1 MTELAKKANVV
12 QKFSSTTTSGKAYQ
26 NVTINR
32 SDEII
37 AMAAL
42 SSIGNVSN
50 TTPQQIISAT
60 TTSKS
65 TTFGATTTLNTVSPK
80 SATTSSV
87 KAEEPVPNV
96 IYVYDGSKQPQ
107 IHGRIEKASVS
118 GTYSSP
124 HNPKVLK
131 DDEGIAAGNDPQVIT
146 PIANQM
152 VVSKEVFKCGECKYS
167 THNRSYLKQHVDL
180 IHNAVRLYKCPF
192 CDYAGKRSH
201 SLREHLIV
209 HSNERPYTCPHCN
222 ATFRK
227 KGHLTNHEK
236 LHKKSVKCPICSE
249 WYPSSEIEIHMLEK
263 HNARKFLLC
272 DICKFMAL
280 DVPTFNKHM
289 ESHHAAENQ
298 KKPIVC
304 SSCKTMCP
312 DIDSFIE
319 HAKLHENETE
329 EDPTKSK
336 PPVVSPMKHVMI
348 KCSACGIVTADQ
360 ESMRTHMLVH
370 IDPPLKK
377 DLPTPST
384 EEKNLKNTGYKCPEC
399 DFTCQE
405 AKTFVAHTVQHKPD
419 LQNVVSEPKK
429 SQTVLINESH
439 VPEEK
444 SPTKDNTDSGEEE
457 IVIIAGSSPATKQ
470 QIEKYLA
477 EKFSR
482 PTVEKESVINIHPV
496 IQQVVSKQ
504 VNIGSQNNAEQL
516 PFVRD
521 QANSKFRCTIC
532 GYTCDHQRTIKAHI
546 WKHSGNKNIEYPM
559 FRNGPLSVYEDMSVS
574 AVMKEYVLPPE
585 KEATGVP
592 KTDSVNK
599 TKPNEPKT
607 AVSIVAPALAS
618 MLAQRAKSK
627 FEEASQHLPRP
638 DRFQSKVKNVDLNVR
653 KIPGTDYFEV
663 NICTETQQ
671 PTVEVGKAEKKG
683 SGLKKNDFSDDVDM
697 QESPKEDSLPVDS
710 RPVVVES
717 VDTFSSFSTYTGMR
731 SGENSPKSTVP
742 EDTDSGV
749 ALDSTSQVEAD
760 ASSSN
765 QTESA
770 MEGKTMEVSYH
781 CSGDLQTVEY
791 EVSSGD
797 KFVRIKEEEES
808 EEEIQ
813 DEVERETTSSKRKR
827 TTSVTTESAVTLLS
841 LLQKGPNNN
850 PACPVQEKD
859 DTENSKGNTVEKESS
874 KKGGISSSLLAVI
887 EQLRERSRER
897 DFLEDESSLTMSQK
911 RGTKR
916 KLKRESEEDISV
928 LESMDNVEKTEDSK
942 YRCKLCH
949 YSHLDSFMIRQHM
962 RLHKEKK
969 PFECS
974 LCEFIAV
981 SSEDLQDHMIKHC
994 KVRTYQC
1001 KLCSSAFNYKS
1012 QLRAHMRAHNDK
1024 DIFVCDDCD
1033 YESNNPVAYRN
1044 HVRGHAEKKLYK
1056 CEVCENRF
1064 VSKHDLR
1071 THKKLLCGKNRS
1083 FSCVECDFVAIGV
1096 QEQRA
1101 HAKVHNKEFKCA
1113 KCEFVTTSITRF
1125 QSHTKTH
1132 DEEPKSLK
1140 CELCDFPAVSSR
1152 SLKSHMKRHINDQRF
1167 VQQPLEQY
1175 KCNLCGYVCHH
1186 LPSLKSHMWRHASDT
1201 NYSYEFTN
1209 EVINAAIDYD
1219 CQIGSRDCQETDITA
1234 FFNTIRQK
1242 LKERLKKEKPDGDS
1256 ERSQQAVCWVTFRCC
1271 QCGFETINKAE
1282 LNVHMKSHSDVI
1294 QWTLQVPKE
1303 DVKT

>member
-1 MTELAKKANVV
+1 MTEVVKKSGVV
-12 QKFSSTTTSGKAYQ
+12 QKPCSSPNSKRIPQ
-26 NVTINR
+26 NVTIKR

-42 SSIGNVSN
+42 SSIGNVATASIDRSHTQESADTASN
-50 TTPQQIISAT
+50 T
-60 TTSKS
+60 SKTNQS
-65 TTFGATTTLNTVSPK
+65 NDLKT
-80 SATTSSV
+80 
-87 KAEEPVPNV
+87 EEPVPNV
-96 IYVYDGSKQPQ
+96 IYVYDGSKLPQ
-107 IHGRIEKASVS
+107 IHGRIEKASIS
-118 GTYSSP
+118 GVYPTP
-124 HNPKVLK
+124 HNITVLK
-131 DDEGIAAGNDPQVIT
+131 DGDGIGISSDPQVIT

-209 HSNERPYTCPHCN
+209 HSNERPFTCPHCN

-236 LHKKSVKCPICSE
+236 LHKKSVKCPICTE
-249 WYPSSEIEIHMLEK
+249 WFQSSEIEKHMLEK

-289 ESHHAAENQ
+289 ESHHTTDVQ
-298 KKPIVC
+298 KKQIVC

-312 DIDSFIE
+312 DYDSFLE
-319 HAKLHENETE
+319 HAKLHENELE
-329 EDPTKSK
+329 EEPKQDMSNTPKN
-336 PPVVSPMKHVMI
+336 VMI
-348 KCSACGIVTADQ
+348 KCSECGIVTSDQ
-360 ESMRTHMLVH
+360 ESMRAHMWVH
-370 IDPPLKK
+370 INPSLKK
-377 DLPTPST
+377 EIMVPEVP
-384 EEKNLKNTGYKCPEC
+384 EKTIKHTAYKCLDC
-399 DFTCQE
+399 DFTCEE
-405 AKTFVAHTVQHKPD
+405 AKVFVAHMVQHKPD
-419 LQNVVSEPKK
+419 LQNIMSEPKK
-429 SQTVLINESH
+429 SHTVLTNESQISA
-439 VPEEK
+439 EK
-444 SPTKDNTDSGEEE
+444 SPTKVISESSEED
-457 IVIIAGSSPATKQ
+457 IVILSGSSPATKQ

-482 PTVEKESVINIHPV
+482 PTVEKEAVINIHPV

-504 VNIGSQNNAEQL
+504 VPQGSQSNVEHL
-516 PFVRD
+516 PFVHD
-521 QANSKFRCTIC
+521 QSNAKFRCTIC

-546 WKHSGNKNIEYPM
+546 WKHSGNKDIEYPM

-574 AVMKEYVLPPE
+574 AVMKEYVLPAE
-585 KEATGVP
+585 KLPASG
-592 KTDSVNK
+592 S
-599 TKPNEPKT
+599 EPDLTNTVREKQVKM
-607 AVSIVAPALAS
+607 AVSPVAPALAS
-618 MLAQRAKSK
+618 MLAQRAKQKPEEISK
-627 FEEASQHLPRP
+627 NLPQPEKQRN
-638 DRFQSKVKNVDLNVR
+638 KVKNVDLNVR
-653 KIPGTDYFEV
+653 NIPGTDYYEI
-663 NICTETQQ
+663 NICTKNPEKMEVSIEQKQDIVQKTYNFEDVEMHETTKQG
-671 PTVEVGKAEKKG
+671 V
-683 SGLKKNDFSDDVDM
+683 
-697 QESPKEDSLPVDS
+697 VDS

-717 VDTFSSFSTYTGMR
+717 VDTLSSLSTYTGMR

-742 EDTDSGV
+742 EDAMSEDQDSGV
-749 ALDSTSQVEAD
+749 VLDSSSQVEAD
-760 ASSSN
+760 AMNSN
-765 QTESA
+765 LTENRKIS
-770 MEGKTMEVSYH
+770 KTMEIFHH
-781 CSGDLQTVEY
+781 CSDELQTVECV
-791 EVSSGD
+791 VSSGD
-797 KFVRIKEEEES
+797 NLRSGNGDDEGVTEDERLEDIEENAARES
-808 EEEIQ
+808 
-813 DEVERETTSSKRKR
+813 SSKRTR

-850 PACPVQEKD
+850 PACPV
-859 DTENSKGNTVEKESS
+859 KEDSQSDGQPKVKVKAAESEGS

-887 EQLRERSRER
+887 EQLRERSKERES
-897 DFLEDESSLTMSQK
+897 LEDDSMLPQK

-916 KLKRESEEDISV
+916 KIKRESEEDISV

-1083 FSCVECDFVAIGV
+1083 FSCDECDFVAIGP
-1096 QEQRA
+1096 QEQRT

-1113 KCEFVTTSITRF
+1113 KCEYVTTSITRF

-1219 CQIGSRDCQETDITA
+1219 CQIGNRDCQEIDIAA

-1242 LKERLKKEKPDGDS
+1242 LKERLRKEKTETDN
-1256 ERSQQAVCWVTFRCC
+1256 ERANQAVCWVTFRCC

-1282 LNVHMKSHSDVI
+1282 LNLHMKSHSDVI

-1303 DVKT
+1303 DVKKL

>member
-1 MTELAKKANVV
+1 MTELASKTTVV
-12 QKFSSTTTSGKAYQ
+12 QKPCNTLNSSRTTQ
-26 NVTINR
+26 NVTIKR

-42 SSIGNVSN
+42 SSIGNVAAASADRDCIPGTEQAS
-50 TTPQQIISAT
+50 TTAVN
-60 TTSKS
+60 TSKPVQI
-65 TTFGATTTLNTVSPK
+65 TDLKN
-80 SATTSSV
+80 
-87 KAEEPVPNV
+87 EEPIPNV
-96 IYVYDGSKQPQ
+96 IYVYDGSKFPQ
-107 IHGRIEKASVS
+107 VHGRIEKGSTS
-118 GTYSSP
+118 GMYSSP
-124 HNPKVLK
+124 HNITVLK
-131 DDEGIAAGNDPQVIT
+131 DSDGIAMDTDPQVIT

-152 VVSKEVFKCGECKYS
+152 VVSKDVFKCEECKYS

-209 HSNERPYTCPHCN
+209 HSNERPYTCSHCN

-249 WYPSSEIEIHMLEK
+249 WFQSSEIENHMLEK

-280 DVPTFNKHM
+280 DVPTFNNHM
-289 ESHHAAENQ
+289 ESHQTTDVQ
-298 KKPIVC
+298 KKQIVC

-312 DIDSFIE
+312 DFDSFRE
-319 HAKLHENETE
+319 HAKLHENEMDE
-329 EDPTKSK
+329 EPKQDVTGAPRS
-336 PPVVSPMKHVMI
+336 VMI
-348 KCSACGIVTADQ
+348 KCSECGIMTSDQ
-360 ESMRTHMLVH
+360 ESMRAHMWMH
-370 IDPPLKK
+370 IN
-377 DLPTPST
+377 PS
-384 EEKNLKNTGYKCPEC
+384 LKNEIHVPEVAEKSIKRTAYKCLDC
-399 DFTCQE
+399 DFTCEE
-405 AKTFVAHTVQHKPD
+405 AKVFVAHMVQHKPD
-419 LQNVVSEPKK
+419 LKAAVPESKK
-429 SQTVLINESH
+429 SHTVLINESQIP
-439 VPEEK
+439 VEK
-444 SPTKDNTDSGEEE
+444 SPTKVVAESSEEE
-457 IVIIAGSSPATKQ
+457 IVIISGSSPATKQ

-477 EKFSR
+477 DKFSK
-482 PTVEKESVINIHPV
+482 PTVEKEAFIKIHPV

-504 VNIGSQNNAEQL
+504 VHQGSQSNTEQL
-516 PFVRD
+516 PFVHD
-521 QANSKFRCTIC
+521 QSNAKFRCTIC

-546 WKHSGNKNIEYPM
+546 WKHSGNKDIEYPM

-585 KEATGVP
+585 KAVASGFGP
-592 KTDSVNK
+592 DSTNTVK
-599 TKPNEPKT
+599 EKQMKI
-607 AVSIVAPALAS
+607 AVSPVAPALAS
-618 MLAQRAKSK
+618 LLAQRAKQKPDDVSK
-627 FEEASQHLPRP
+627 NVSLP
-638 DRFQSKVKNVDLNVR
+638 DKLQMEVKNVGLDIS
-653 KIPGTDYFEV
+653 KISEIDCFEV
-663 NICTETQQ
+663 NVCSKSTEKVQ
-671 PTVEVGKAEKKG
+671 EKNTEQKG
-683 SGLKKNDFSDDVDM
+683 DVD
-697 QESPKEDSLPVDS
+697 QKTYDSDGNVEIQLTVKEENSLDS

-717 VDTFSSFSTYTGMR
+717 VDTLSSLSTYTGMR
-731 SGENSPKSTVP
+731 SCENSPKSTIP
-742 EDTDSGV
+742 EDTASEDQDSGV
-749 ALDSTSQVEAD
+749 ALDSSSQVETV
-760 ASSSN
+760 ASDCN
-765 QTESA
+765 RTENEKNS
-770 MEGKTMEVSYH
+770 KTMEISYH
-781 CSGDLQTVEY
+781 CSDDLQTVEY
-791 EVSSGD
+791 VVSSGD
-797 KFVRIKEEEES
+797 NLRDGNDGFDSEGERLEGLEKETAEEP
-808 EEEIQ
+808 
-813 DEVERETTSSKRKR
+813 SSKRRR
-827 TTSVTTESAVTLLS
+827 TTSLTTESAVTLLS

-850 PACPVQEKD
+850 PACPVREDSQTDEQPN
-859 DTENSKGNTVEKESS
+859 TKGKACETESS

-887 EQLRERSRER
+887 EQLRERSREK
-897 DFLEDESSLTMSQK
+897 DLLEDELTLPQK

-916 KLKRESEEDISV
+916 KIKRESEEDISV
-928 LESMDNVEKTEDSK
+928 LESMGNVEKTGDAK

-949 YSHLDSFMIRQHM
+949 YAHFDSFMIRQHM

-974 LCEFIAV
+974 LCEFIAI

-1083 FSCVECDFVAIGV
+1083 FNCDECDFVAIGP
-1096 QEQRA
+1096 QEQRT

-1113 KCEFVTTSITRF
+1113 KCEYVTTSITRF
-1125 QSHTKTH
+1125 QNHTKTH

-1219 CQIGSRDCQETDITA
+1219 CQIGNRDCKEVDIAA

-1242 LKERLKKEKPDGDS
+1242 LKERLRKEKTETDND
-1256 ERSQQAVCWVTFRCC
+1256 RANQAVCWVTFRCC

-1282 LNVHMKSHSDVI
+1282 LNVHMKKHSDVI
-1294 QWTLQVPKE
+1294 QWTLQVPSE
-1303 DVKT
+1303 DVKKI

>member
-1 MTELAKKANVV
+1 MTELASKTTVV
-12 QKFSSTTTSGKAYQ
+12 QKPSSTPSTEKTYQ

-42 SSIGNVSN
+42 SSIGNIAN
-50 TTPQQIISAT
+50 TTAKPIPTSEAALVSAPQNSVIPKIAT
-60 TTSKS
+60 T
-65 TTFGATTTLNTVSPK
+65 A
-80 SATTSSV
+80 SV
-87 KAEEPVPNV
+87 KTKEPVPNV
-96 IYVYDGSKQPQ
+96 IYVYDGSKLPQ
-107 IHGRIEKASVS
+107 IHGRIEKASIS
-118 GTYSSP
+118 GSFSSP
-124 HNPKVLK
+124 HNITVLK
-131 DDEGIAAGNDPQVIT
+131 DCEGISADSDPQVIT

-152 VVSKEVFKCGECKYS
+152 VVSKEVFKCEECKYS
-167 THNRSYLKQHVDL
+167 THNRSYLKQHIDL

-236 LHKKSVKCPICSE
+236 LHKKSVKCPICTE
-249 WYPSSEIEIHMLEK
+249 WFPSSEIEVHMLEK

-289 ESHHAAENQ
+289 ESHHTTDSQ
-298 KKPIVC
+298 KKQIVC

-312 DIDSFIE
+312 DFDSFKE
-319 HAKLHENETE
+319 HAKLHENESE
-329 EDPTKSK
+329 EETKQTAA
-336 PPVVSPMKHVMI
+336 SPMRNVMI
-348 KCSACGIVTADQ
+348 KCSECGIVTSDQ
-360 ESMRTHMLVH
+360 ESMRVHMWVH
-370 IDPPLKK
+370 INPSLKK
-377 DLPTPST
+377 EVTTT
-384 EEKNLKNTGYKCPEC
+384 ETAEKNMKHTAYKCLDC
-399 DFTCQE
+399 DFTCEE
-405 AKTFVAHTVQHKPD
+405 AKVFVAHMVQHKPD
-419 LQNVVSEPKK
+419 LQTAVPEPKK
-429 SQTVLINESH
+429 HDTVLSNESQ
-439 VPEEK
+439 VEK
-444 SPTKDNTDSGEEE
+444 SPTKVITDSSEEE
-457 IVIIAGSSPATKQ
+457 IVIISGSSPATKQ

-482 PTVEKESVINIHPV
+482 PAEKEAVINIHPV

-504 VNIGSQNNAEQL
+504 VNQGSQNNPEQL
-516 PFVRD
+516 PFVQD
-521 QANSKFRCTIC
+521 QSNAKFRCTIC

-574 AVMKEYVLPPE
+574 AVMKEYILPQE
-585 KEATGVP
+585 KAVTNDTRSDVAD
-592 KTDSVNK
+592 KV
-599 TKPNEPKT
+599 KPNEVKT
-607 AVSIVAPALAS
+607 AVSNVAPALAS
-618 MLAQRAKSK
+618 LLAQRAKQKPNDAGPSVPQADK
-627 FEEASQHLPRP
+627 M
-638 DRFQSKVKNVDLNVR
+638 QSKVKNVDLNVR

-663 NICTETQQ
+663 NICTETH
-671 PTVEVGKAEKKG
+671 PKVEETKLKSKECGQKKHEF
-683 SGLKKNDFSDDVDM
+683 DEDVDVQVSLK
-697 QESPKEDSLPVDS
+697 QEGSLDS

-717 VDTFSSFSTYTGMR
+717 VDTYSSFSTYTSMR
-731 SGENSPKSTVP
+731 SGENSPKSTTP
-742 EDTDSGV
+742 EDAVSEDQDSGV
-749 ALDSTSQVEAD
+749 ALDSSSQKEVD
-760 ASSSN
+760 ASNSN
-765 QTESA
+765 QKDSGKENKM
-770 MEGKTMEVSYH
+770 MEISYH
-781 CSGDLQTVEY
+781 CSDDLQTVEY

-797 KFVRIKEEEES
+797 KATNNEDDVES
-808 EEEIQ
+808 EEESLE
-813 DEVERETTSSKRKR
+813 DDVEETPSSKRTR

-841 LLQKGPNNN
+841 LLQKGPNKN
-850 PACPVQEKD
+850 PACPVKEESQSGEQPNTKEKR
-859 DTENSKGNTVEKESS
+859 TETESS

-897 DFLEDESSLTMSQK
+897 DSLEDETTLTLSNK

-916 KLKRESEEDISV
+916 KLKRETEEDISV

-974 LCEFIAV
+974 LCEFVAV

-1044 HVRGHAEKKLYK
+1044 HVRGHAEKRLYK

-1083 FSCVECDFVAIGV
+1083 FSCDECDFVAIGA
-1096 QEQRA
+1096 QEQRT

-1125 QSHTKTH
+1125 QNHTKTH
-1132 DEEPKSLK
+1132 EEEPKSLK

-1219 CQIGSRDCQETDITA
+1219 CQIGNRDCQETDIA
-1234 FFNTIRQK
+1234 VFFNTIRQK
-1242 LKERLKKEKPDGDS
+1242 LKERLKKEKADTDTD
-1256 ERSQQAVCWVTFRCC
+1256 RTQQAVCWVTFRCC

-1282 LNVHMKSHSDVI
+1282 LNVHMKTHSDVI

-1303 DVKT
+1303 DVKSSK